1 MQWTN
6 DKNYQNEAQT
16 TDVYSDVKTP
26 YSTTFFGTEQNAD
39 TQEFSL
45 EEIQKKLGVF
55 KQTEIEDNAA
65 VKVAVKTDEK
75 PSEQTL
81 KMSYDRDY
89 SEDGAAVKSRFSTK
103 TKVAVASY
111 AIVVLALIIAV
122 TWCGVLVTGSFGT
135 TAALYSEYADA
146 SSVVADLSAQVNT
159 EDYAALAEKAAELG
173 YIDASRSNTQT
184 YTEIET
190 RPAQNLHVESNWF
203 DSLCDWLSGAFG
215 G

>member
-6 DKNYQNEAQT
+6 DRNYQNEAQ

-26 YSTTFFGTEQNAD
+26 YSATFFGSDQGVEQ

-55 KQTEIEDNAA
+55 TPSQAED
-65 VKVAVKTDEK
+65 VAVKADEK

-81 KMSYDRDY
+81 KMSYDRNY
-89 SEDGAAVKSRFSTK
+89 AASNVSAKSRVSTK
-103 TKVAVASY
+103 TKVAIASY
-111 AIVVLALIIAV
+111 AVLILALVIAV
-122 TWCGVLVTGSFGT
+122 ALCGVSVTSSFGAT
-135 TAALYSEYADA
+135 TALYTEYAEA
-146 SSVVADLSAQVNT
+146 SSVVADLSAQVAT

-190 RPAQNLHVESNWF
+190 RPAQNFNVESNWF
-203 DSLCDWLSGAFG
+203 DALCDWLSGAFG